1 MDTHIRRHVQLIR
14 TSCEIGIQASRA
26 GAFAERSFPECGKLR
41 NTPRALTC
49 HTRPY
54 RKRQNAHHPCYVA
67 LTSLF
72 PSIKR
77 PKKEADT
84 GAATSS
90 DDSPT
95 TDEDATTSDK
105 DANTPDDVASTITRR
120 PPYVP
125 ARNCSHI
132 TAALNDIAR
141 NVLPA
146 FNYIFGRLS
155 CATLQ
160 YRPSFQVRETL
171 PKALRSNS
179 GDFTTVCPLKDF
191 FQHYFSSRF
200 L

>member
-1 MDTHIRRHVQLIR
+1 MHLLLVDVAACALPAKSERPMDTQIRRHVQLIR
-14 TSCEIGIQASRA
+14 TSCEIGIQAFRA
-26 GAFAERSFPECGKLR
+26 GAFAGRSFPECGKLR

-95 TDEDATTSDK
+95 TDEDHTTSDK

-125 ARNCSHI
+125 ARNCRHI
-132 TAALNDIAR
+132 TAALNHRIAFYSSSM
-141 NVLPA
+141 PST
-146 FNYIFGRLS
+146 LS
-155 CATLQ
+155 
-160 YRPSFQVRETL
+160 V
-171 PKALRSNS
+171 
-179 GDFTTVCPLKDF
+179 
-191 FQHYFSSRF
+191 
-200 L
+200 